1 MPELPEVETTR
12 RGLAPAIEGQR
23 LKQLS
28 IYQAQLR
35 WPILPE
41 LRQILSGQLLIKCER
56 RGKYLLLHFES
67 GVLLVHL
74 GMSGSMRL
82 CHADELLRKHDHVI
96 WDFDHIT
103 VRLNDPRRFGAVV
116 WHPHS
121 DGPVLAHPLLRHLG
135 VEPFSEDFTVAHL
148 YQGLKAKK
156 KAVKTALLDGDVVVG
171 VGNIYASESLFL
183 ANINPKVSAQSLSKA
198 RVERLHSA
206 ILKTLSAALESGG
219 STLRD
224 FLNADG
230 EPGSYFEIH
239 ANVYNRENEPCH
251 VCGTPIKKIV
261 QGQRAT
267 YYCVKCQRR

>member
-23 LKQLS
+23 LKKLS
-28 IYQAQLR
+28 IYQNQLR

-41 LRQILSGQLLIKCER
+41 LTELLSEQILIKCER

-74 GMSGSMRL
+74 GMSGSLRL
-82 CHADELLRKHDHVI
+82 CHAEELLRKHDHVI
-96 WDFDHIT
+96 WDFGHIT

-116 WHPHS
+116 WHPYS
-121 DGPVLAHPLLRHLG
+121 DGPVLEHRLLRHLG
-135 VEPFSEDFTVAHL
+135 VEPFSEEFTVAHL
-148 YQGLKAKK
+148 YHGLKAKK
-156 KAVKTALLDGDVVVG
+156 KAIKTALLDGDVVVG

-183 ANINPKVSAQSLSKA
+183 ANINPKVKAQSLSKT
-198 RVERLHSA
+198 RVERLHAA
-206 ILKTLSAALESGG
+206 ILKTLSAALDSGG

-224 FLNADG
+224 FLNASG

-239 ANVYNRENEPCH
+239 ANVYNRENAPCH
-251 VCGTPIKKIV
+251 ICESPIRKIV
-261 QGQRAT
+261 QAQRAT
-267 YYCVKCQRR
+267 YYCVKCQAR

>member
-23 LKQLS
+23 LKKLS
-28 IYQAQLR
+28 IYQYQLR
-35 WPILPE
+35 WPILPD
-41 LRQILSGQLLIKCER
+41 LTKLLSDQILIKCER
-56 RGKYLLLHFES
+56 RGKYLLLYFET

-82 CHADELLRKHDHVI
+82 CHNDELLRKHDHVV
-96 WDFDHIT
+96 WDFGHIT

-116 WHPHS
+116 WHPNS
-121 DGPVLAHPLLRHLG
+121 DGSVLEHRLLHHLG
-135 VEPFSEDFTVAHL
+135 VEPFSEDFTVEHL
-148 YQGLKAKK
+148 YQGLKKKK
-156 KAVKTALLDGDVVVG
+156 KAIKTALLDGDIVVG

-183 ANINPKVSAQSLSKA
+183 ANINPKISAQSISKMRA
-198 RVERLHSA
+198 ERLHAA
-206 ILKTLSAALESGG
+206 ILKTLTKALESGG

-224 FLNADG
+224 FLNATG

-239 ANVYNRENEPCH
+239 ANVYDRENQACH
-251 VCGTPIKKIV
+251 VCGTPIRKIV
-261 QGQRAT
+261 QNQRAT

>member
-23 LKQLS
+23 LKKLS
-28 IYQAQLR
+28 IYQYQLR
-35 WPILPE
+35 WPILPD
-41 LRQILSGQLLIKCER
+41 LTKLLSDQILIKCER
-56 RGKYLLLHFES
+56 RGKYLLLYFET

-82 CHADELLRKHDHVI
+82 CHNDELLRKHDHVV
-96 WDFDHIT
+96 WDFGHIT

-116 WHPHS
+116 WHPNS
-121 DGPVLAHPLLRHLG
+121 DGSVLEHRLLHHLG
-135 VEPFSEDFTVAHL
+135 VEPFSEDFTVEHL
-148 YQGLKAKK
+148 YHGLKKKK
-156 KAVKTALLDGDVVVG
+156 KAIKTALLDGDIVVG

-183 ANINPKVSAQSLSKA
+183 ANINPKISAQSISKMRA
-198 RVERLHSA
+198 ERLHAA
-206 ILKTLSAALESGG
+206 ILKTLTKALESGG

-224 FLNADG
+224 FLNATG

-239 ANVYNRENEPCH
+239 ANVYDRENQACH
-251 VCGTPIKKIV
+251 VCGTPIRKIV
-261 QGQRAT
+261 QNQRAT